1 MKLIWRE
8 PLVFFFAIITVATAA
23 GFQGRPATISDQQ
36 VLIQLERNW
45 NAALQRRD
53 VTFIGRVLA
62 DEYLVTTAEGQRG
75 TRAQELALAAVFD
88 QQIDSSTLDE
98 FVVKVYGNTAVV
110 WYTER
115 LTGPK
120 QGRRVELTTRYTDVF
135 VRRAGRW
142 QCVASQGTKV
152 GS

>member
-8 PLVFFFAIITVATAA
+8 PLVVFFAIITVATAA
-23 GFQGRPATISDQQ
+23 GFQSRPATIPDQQ
-36 VLIQLERNW
+36 VLIQLERDW

-53 VTFIGRVLA
+53 VTFLGRVLA

-75 TRAQELALAAVFD
+75 TRAQELVLAAAFD

-152 GS
+152 AS